1 MYTII
6 RFLFYVTSAL
16 SSESGM
22 STKYMEGFS
31 ECTSEVVRY
40 LTATDVLHADTQLRL
55 LGHLTNC
62 LQGADSNRAAAA
74 SPPPHLLHHH
84 PHTLHQSPAAS
95 GTPSLSSSSSA
106 SSSSRHRY
114 PVSISDP
121 DVHSNS
127 SNALPATIVTSTI
140 SATGC
145 LRAEKRHVT
154 PLQRSLRSA
163 DRPELDLE
171 PMHKIRCTIN
181 SNSVDKPTT
190 PSKLQQQLPKSHV
203 ELLGQEGSLILQT
216 PLITN
221 SDVINAVADRNINS
235 LTPITQLSNELRITT
250 GTSNTQTV
258 RMRQSPASLS
268 VTSSVASSQQR
279 PLQLL
284 PVRLASGELAY
295 LLTMGNGPTSS
306 TSTPALAAEHQLG
319 LLTTSQRADNLDLD
333 NNDDCAMLT
342 HSNVVYNKEKQQGLE
357 SPVQSPDDAACSPSP
372 SPSLRYPSASSKLDL
387 NFSTPS
393 RLPQHQ
399 SSFFGSILQPSFT
412 SSLTSRQ
419 QLNPLHGNYGNYGNC
434 HETTSFAGAVDTN
447 NYSLG
452 FVLGANKLSEYGQGR
467 QGILLAHRDANNNEL
482 SDPMWRPWSPHR

>member
-16 SSESGM
+16 ASESLM

-40 LTATDVLHADTQLRL
+40 LTATDALHADTQLRL

-62 LQGADSNRAAAA
+62 LQGADSNRAATA

-95 GTPSLSSSSSA
+95 GTPSLSFSSA
-106 SSSSRHRY
+106 SSSSHHRY

-127 SNALPATIVTSTI
+127 SNALPVTIVTSTI
-140 SATGC
+140 SSTGC

-154 PLQRSLRSA
+154 PLQRSSRCA
-163 DRPELDLE
+163 DRPEFDLE

-181 SNSVDKPTT
+181 SDSVDKPTT

-203 ELLGQEGSLILQT
+203 GFIGQEGSPILQT
-216 PLITN
+216 PPLTN
-221 SDVINAVADRNINS
+221 SYVINAVADSNINS

-250 GTSNTQTV
+250 ATSNTQTV
-258 RMRQSPASLS
+258 RMRQSPSSLP

-306 TSTPALAAEHQLG
+306 TSTPALAAEQQLG
-319 LLTTSQRADNLDLD
+319 LLTTTQRADNLDLD
-333 NNDDCAMLT
+333 SNDGSAMLT

-372 SPSLRYPSASSKLDL
+372 SPSLRYSSASSKLDL

-412 SSLTSRQ
+412 SSLTSHQ
-419 QLNPLHGNYGNYGNC
+419 QLNPYHGNYGNYGNC
-434 HETTSFAGAVDTN
+434 QENTSFAGAVDAN

-452 FVLGANKLSEYGQGR
+452 FVLGANKPSEYRQGR
-467 QGILLAHRDANNNEL
+467 QGNLLAHRDANNNEL